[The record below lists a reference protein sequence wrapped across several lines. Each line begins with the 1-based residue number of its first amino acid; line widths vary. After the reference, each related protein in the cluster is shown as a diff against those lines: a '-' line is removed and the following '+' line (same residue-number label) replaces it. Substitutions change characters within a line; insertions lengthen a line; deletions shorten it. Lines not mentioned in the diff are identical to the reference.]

1 MSIVFGDTGEIRR
14 SEASCYPIPDRARA
28 MILLGSS
35 KTEDCPNIAG
45 LDGQSYC
52 SSFFVNLAPFFRT
65 RRVFPLRELSP
76 GYHTWP
82 ASIVNGSKPP
92 TAHALTSLFRL
103 GCHRKASVM
112 WKAVQEQVRV
122 VQDSKNHTSI
132 DLKPQL
138 QRLSSVHNAI
148 RDTRDPEPQKD
159 AGAKAHAAAS
169 GAQRAP
175 TIAAPASAA

>member
-1 MSIVFGDTGEIRR
+1 M
-14 SEASCYPIPDRARA
+14 ASLHRERLQTSDSPCAHITFQARLSQEGLCYVE
-28 MILLGSS
+28 G
-35 KTEDCPNIAG
+35 
-45 LDGQSYC
+45 
-52 SSFFVNLAPFFRT
+52 
-65 RRVFPLRELSP
+65 SP
-76 GYHTWP
+76 GT
-82 ASIVNGSKPP
+82 GQGG
-92 TAHALTSLFRL
+92 TRL
-103 GCHRKASVM
+103 QK
-112 WKAVQEQVRV
+112 
-122 VQDSKNHTSI
+122 HTSI